1 MAKRCSLRGKSTMGQ
16 SILLGVSGGI
26 AAYKSVDL
34 VRRLRENNHTVRV
47 IMTSAAQSFV
57 TPLTFQ
63 AISGHPVGCD
73 LLDAASEAAMDHISL
88 ARFADQIIIA
98 PASADVIARL
108 AQGMANDLLTA
119 VCLATTAPIAI
130 VPAMN
135 HRMWHNPL
143 TQANV
148 ARLQQFGYA
157 VWGPDEG
164 AQACGEYGLG
174 RMLEPDAIVKHIE
187 NKNSVTPIHSKTI
200 VITAGPTREPL
211 DPVRFISNRSSGKM
225 GYALAAAAAHSG
237 AKVILI
243 SGPTALAPPKNVEFI
258 SIETAAQM
266 YEAVMQQIPHCD
278 IFIGAAAVADFR
290 PTAVAP
296 QKSSK
301 NDFSNTLALTA
312 NPDII
317 HAVAQFKP
325 KPLTIGFAAETHDV
339 KLHAMRKWVD
349 KGLDAI
355 IANQVGLA
363 EGGFDSD
370 VNSVD
375 LYSANGATHFP
386 QQSKTE
392 LAYRLIGWIS
402 NYYDKQTKDSIKN
415 IG

>member
-1 MAKRCSLRGKSTMGQ
+1 MGQ

-34 VRRLRENNHTVRV
+34 IRRLRENGHSVRV
-47 IMTSAAQSFV
+47 VMTEAAQRFV

-73 LLDAASEAAMDHISL
+73 LLDASSEAAMDHISL

-119 VCLATTAPIAI
+119 VCLATTAPIAL

-143 TQANV
+143 TQANIL
-148 ARLQQFGYA
+148 RLQQFGYG

-174 RMLEPDAIVKHIE
+174 RMLEPETIVQHIE
-187 NKNSVTPIHSKTI
+187 NNLPITPITNKTL
-200 VITAGPTREPL
+200 VISAGPTREPL

-225 GYALAAAAAHSG
+225 GYALATAAAHSG

-243 SGPTALAPPKNVEFI
+243 SGPTALAPPKNVQLI
-258 SIETAAQM
+258 SIETATQM
-266 YEAVMQQIPHCD
+266 HDAVMQQLPHCD

-290 PTAVAP
+290 PTTLAG
-296 QKSSK
+296 QKSPK
-301 NDFSNTLALTA
+301 NDFSNTLALTM

-317 HAVAQFKP
+317 HAVAQSTP

-339 KLHAMRKWVD
+339 KLHAMRKWAD

-355 IANQVGLA
+355 IANPVGLA

-370 VNSVD
+370 LNSATI
-375 LYSANGATHFP
+375 YSAEGVAEFP
-386 QQSKTE
+386 LQFKTE
-392 LAYRLIGWIS
+392 LASRLIEWIS
-402 NYYDKQTKDSIKN
+402 TYYDKQTKNSIKN

>member
-1 MAKRCSLRGKSTMGQ
+1 MSQ

-34 VRRLRENNHTVRV
+34 VRRLRDNGHIVRV
-47 IMTSAAQSFV
+47 VMTSAAQSFV

-135 HRMWHNPL
+135 HRMWHNPI

-148 ARLQQFGYA
+148 AKLQQFGYA

-174 RMLEPDAIVKHIE
+174 RMLEPEAIVKYLE
-187 NKNSVTPIHSKTI
+187 NKSPVTPIHGKTI
-200 VITAGPTREPL
+200 MITAGPTREPL

-225 GYALAAAAAHSG
+225 GYALAAAAAYSG

-243 SGPTALAPPKNVEFI
+243 SGPTALSPPKNVQLI
-258 SIETAAQM
+258 SIETATQM
-266 YEAVMQQIPHCD
+266 HEAVMQQLPYCD

-290 PTAVAP
+290 PTTVAT
-296 QKSSK
+296 QKSRKSELP
-301 NDFSNTLALTA
+301 NTLSLIA
-312 NPDII
+312 NADII
-317 HAVAQFKP
+317 HAVAKFKP

-339 KLHAMRKWVD
+339 KLHAMRKLAE

-370 VNSVD
+370 VNSVE
-375 LYSANGATHFP
+375 LYSTEGMTHFP

-392 LAYRLIGWIS
+392 LAYRLIEWIS
-402 NYYDKQTKDSIKN
+402 NYYDKQTTDSTQDLR
-415 IG
+415 

>member
-1 MAKRCSLRGKSTMGQ
+1 MGQ

-34 VRRLRENNHTVRV
+34 VRRLRENAHTVRV
-47 IMTSAAQSFV
+47 VMTQAAQSFV

-63 AISGHPVGCD
+63 AVSGYPVGCD
-73 LLDAASEAAMDHISL
+73 LLDAESEAAMDHISL
-88 ARFADQIIIA
+88 ARFAEKIIIA

-119 VCLATTAPIAI
+119 ICLATTAPIAI

-135 HRMWHNPL
+135 HRMWHNPI

-148 ARLQQFGYA
+148 AKLQQFGYA

-164 AQACGEYGLG
+164 TQACGEYGLG
-174 RMLEPDAIVKHIE
+174 RMLEPEAIVTHIE
-187 NKNSVTPIHSKTI
+187 NKNSVTPLHRKTI

-225 GYALAAAAAHSG
+225 GYALAAAAAQSG

-243 SGPTALAPPKNVEFI
+243 SGPTALAPPKNVQLI
-258 SIETAAQM
+258 SIETATQM
-266 YEAVMQQIPHCD
+266 YETVMQQIPQCD

-290 PTAVAP
+290 PTTAAP

-301 NDFSNTLALTA
+301 NEFSSTLSLTA

-317 HAVAQFKP
+317 RAVAQFTP

-339 KLHAMRKWVD
+339 KLHAMRKWEN

-370 VNSVD
+370 VNSVE
-375 LYSANGATHFP
+375 LYSAEGMVQFP
-386 QQSKTE
+386 RQSKIE
-392 LAYRLIGWIS
+392 LAHHLIEWIS
-402 NYYDKQTKDSIKN
+402 NYYGKQTKDSIKN

>member
-1 MAKRCSLRGKSTMGQ
+1 MGQ

-34 VRRLRENNHTVRV
+34 VRRLRDNGHIVRV
-47 IMTSAAQSFV
+47 VMTAAAQSFV

-98 PASADVIARL
+98 PASADIIARL

-119 VCLATTAPIAI
+119 TCLATTAPIAI
-130 VPAMN
+130 APAMN

-148 ARLQQFGYA
+148 ARLQQLGYA

-164 AQACGEYGLG
+164 TQACGEYGLG
-174 RMLEPDAIVKHIE
+174 RMLEPEAIAKHIE
-187 NKNSVTPIHSKTI
+187 NKSPVTLLHGKTI
-200 VITAGPTREPL
+200 MITAGPTREPL

-225 GYALAAAAAHSG
+225 GYALAAAAARSG

-243 SGPTALAPPKNVEFI
+243 SGPTALSPPKNVQFI
-258 SIETAAQM
+258 SIETATQM
-266 YEAVMQQIPHCD
+266 HEAVTQQLPYCD

-290 PTAVAP
+290 PTTVAT
-296 QKSSK
+296 QKSRK
-301 NDFSNTLALTA
+301 NELPTTLSLIA
-312 NPDII
+312 NADII
-317 HAVAQFKP
+317 HAVAKFKP

-339 KLHAMRKWVD
+339 KLHAMRKLAD

-363 EGGFDSD
+363 QGGFDSD
-370 VNSVD
+370 VNSVE
-375 LYSANGATHFP
+375 LYSTEGMTHFP

-392 LAYRLIGWIS
+392 LAYRLIEWIS

>member
-1 MAKRCSLRGKSTMGQ
+1 MSQ

-34 VRRLRENNHTVRV
+34 VRRLRERGHTVRV
-47 IMTSAAQSFV
+47 VMTQSAQSFV

-63 AISGHPVGCD
+63 AVSGHPVGCD

-88 ARFADQIIIA
+88 ARSADQIVIA
-98 PASADVIARL
+98 PASADIIARL

-119 VCLATTAPIAI
+119 VCLASTASIAL

-148 ARLQQFGYA
+148 QRLKQFGFA
-157 VWGPDEG
+157 IWGPAEG

-174 RMLEPDAIVKHIE
+174 RLLEPEEIVQYIE
-187 NKNSVTPIHSKTI
+187 KKISNSPLHGKTI

-225 GYALAAAAAHSG
+225 GYALAQAATQCG

-243 SGPTALAPPKNVEFI
+243 SGPTALTPPKGAQFI
-258 SIETAAQM
+258 LVETALEMHQ
-266 YEAVMQQIPHCD
+266 AVMQHVQNSD
-278 IFIGAAAVADFR
+278 IFVGAAAVADFR
-290 PTAVAP
+290 PSQNST
-296 QKSSK
+296 QKSTKQSVG
-301 NDFSNTLALTA
+301 SSLAITV

-317 HAVAQFKP
+317 QAVGQLKSKP
-325 KPLTIGFAAETHDV
+325 VIIGFAAQTEALESKARSKRIEKNMDV
-339 KLHAMRKWVD
+339 
-349 KGLDAI
+349 I
-355 IANQVGLA
+355 IANRVGHG

-370 VNSVD
+370 MNSVD
-375 LYSANGATHFP
+375 VYTAEEAIHFDLQP
-386 QQSKTE
+386 KVE
-392 LAYRLIGWIS
+392 LAHRLIEWIGH
-402 NYYDKQTKDSIKN
+402 YYGKKTKYSTEN
-415 IG
+415 IR